1 VTFRKVLT
9 LILTV
14 RKIKY
19 KIVQTETNKLK
30 RMSRYSSWFG
40 NVQVLVVLISCA
52 VARIGSSDV
61 NSIPP
66 AGCTYEKH
74 CTINCSSSELT
85 RIPDGL
91 NPQKRILIMQHSKR
105 LTTLTNDSFLSV
117 NLTRLLFVDLSDCA
131 IERIELKAFRGL
143 EDLATI
149 NLSKNKIRTLEL
161 GMFEWTANLE
171 NLYLWGNPIV
181 QLSSSY
187 STHKN
192 SIQYVDLDFCHMSSF
207 PHRLFSHLIYLN
219 LKIWIQKIKKAFI
232 PLTKLKNITLD
243 GNPLICD
250 CDLKSFKKFL
260 IERGDTFVSSMLSN
274 CDQPYKLEN
283 DGFSID
289 LSADSCSYVPFE
301 ITQGTEMTNIPVKT
315 QDEERWWET
324 TRMLVVLTVILG
336 LILIAQTIGFLVW
349 RMLKRAKIV
358 REMSQVRIIFESCAF

>member
-1 VTFRKVLT
+1 MKC
-9 LILTV
+9 
-14 RKIKY
+14 

-30 RMSRYSSWFG
+30 RMSRSSSWFW
-40 NVQVLVVLISCA
+40 NVQVLVVLISYA
-52 VARIGSSDV
+52 VARIASDV

-66 AGCTYEKH
+66 AGCKYEKH

-143 EDLATI
+143 EDLTTI

-161 GMFEWTANLE
+161 DIFEWTANLE

-187 STHKN
+187 STHKIS
-192 SIQYVDLDFCHMSSF
+192 SIEDVFCRFSSMVDQWNLEFTPRMIYRHLDLEE
-207 PHRLFSHLIYLN
+207 R
-219 LKIWIQKIKKAFI
+219 IKEIKEAFLSLTK
-232 PLTKLKNITLD
+232 PLTKLKNINLD
-243 GNPLICD
+243 GNPLNCY
-250 CDLKSFKKFL
+250 CDLSNLESFKKYL
-260 IERGDTFVSSMLSN
+260 IERGDTFVSSMFSN
-274 CDQPYKLEN
+274 CVLPYTLEN
-283 DGFSID
+283 EDFSID

-301 ITQGTEMTNIPVKT
+301 ISQGTEMTNIPVKT
-315 QDEERWWET
+315 HDEEWWWET